1 MTTMT
6 GMTAF
11 WAASVGFAFSRL
23 RFSRL
28 EAGLGMTRYD
38 KGYDKGYDKPFVVI
52 YSKNTQL

>member
-1 MTTMT
+1 MT